1 MDINDVNCFKVVA
14 EEGSLNKACEKL
26 YISRQGL
33 AKIIRKLEDETGVKL
48 FNISSTGVTL
58 TEYGKKFYSYSL
70 TYVRDHQIFLSNIS
84 NLRKEEISRLNIAV
98 QQGFTECLGKNFMLN
113 FILQNKDI
121 DIQIHTYSIDYL
133 KNNQDTIDE
142 DILITTGQYD
152 AEKFDELY
160 VKTTKLFLL
169 VSSDH
174 PLTKLDKI
182 TMADLVPYKMIALSS
197 DIGQAGKTNTLINQN
212 KINAPSYYLNASD
225 RNTIMG
231 LIQNG
236 LAISFNAAW
245 NYREYSNITAL
256 QIEDMNVEVSVH
268 ILALKNSTNSLIK
281 RFKKYI
287 SKNY

>member
-58 TEYGKKFYSYSL
+58 TEYGEKFYSYSL
-70 TYVRDHQIFLSNIS
+70 AYIRDHQTFLSNIS
-84 NLRKEEISRLNIAV
+84 NLKKEETKRLNIAV
-98 QQGFTECLGKNFMLN
+98 QQGFTECLGKNFLLN
-113 FILQNKDI
+113 FIMQNEDI
-121 DIQIHTYSIDYL
+121 DIQIHAYSIDYL

-142 DILITTGQYD
+142 DILITTGKYD

-160 VKTTKLFLL
+160 VKTTRLFLL

-182 TMADLVPYKMIALSS
+182 TMADLVPYKMIALAS

-256 QIEDMNVEVSVH
+256 QIEDMDVEVSVH
-268 ILALKNSTNSLIK
+268 ILALKNSTNILIN